1 MDEAGKVF
9 FPKKIHVLMFDI
21 RGGHYCFF
29 PLMKNIIAI
38 TSLLAAG
45 TLCASAAIET
55 ELLWGLDF
63 TSTTLA
69 FSDNS
74 TQTGTVAGSGS
85 IAVDGGLFGTGSYTT
100 ARTDAGKL
108 TLSGLSALQNSSFTI
123 SFHAKYNTTSG
134 NWPILA
140 TFGASSSYQYKLT
153 YYVADSNY
161 VIDKDGNGYSE
172 FSSSAG
178 AGKVIASGTPSTD
191 WAHYALAYDVTSQAL
206 SFYIDG
212 ALVGSGT
219 VNVTTANPVSNIVFG
234 GPINNK
240 NHSNLT
246 LSDVAIYSGALGS
259 DQISYLSTHKANSS
273 AIPEPSAFGLL
284 AGLGALALA
293 GTRRRRRK

>member
-1 MDEAGKVF
+1 
-9 FPKKIHVLMFDI
+9 
-21 RGGHYCFF
+21 
-29 PLMKNIIAI
+29 MKNIIAI

-63 TSTTLA
+63 TSTALA

-74 TQTGTVAGSGS
+74 TQTGTVSGSGS

-100 ARTDAGKL
+100 EGRDAGKL
-108 TLSGLSALQNSSFTI
+108 KLSGLSALQSSSFTI

-134 NWPILA
+134 QWPILA
-140 TFGASSSYQYKLT
+140 TFGANGNQQYKLT
-153 YYVADSNY
+153 YYVDNSNY
-161 VIDKDGNGYSE
+161 KIDKDGDYSE
-172 FSSSAG
+172 FTSSAYNEFTSS
-178 AGKVIASGTPSTD
+178 ADTRNVIASGTPSTD

-219 VNVTTANPVSNIVFG
+219 VDGRIANSVSNIVFG
-234 GPINNK
+234 GRIQDRNY
-240 NHSNLT
+240 SNLT